1 MKHEIKNVV
10 VINDFDYIQG
20 GASKVAIETANLL
33 KREYPQL
40 NIYFFSGCTSND
52 NLLDNKIVNISTEQ
66 GENLKDKNKIRG
78 MINGIYNF
86 DSKNKLNK
94 LLKTLNKDET
104 IIHVHGWTKSLS
116 CSIFDVIF
124 KKKYKL
130 VVTLHDYFTACPN
143 GGYFNYKKNDVCQLK
158 ALSTKCIMC
167 NCDSRN
173 YMFKI
178 YRIIR
183 QFVQNKVV
191 KLNDKLK
198 NVIFISEFSKKILKN
213 TLNKNINE
221 YKLYNPIDYTIENKE
236 IVNKK
241 DYFVYVGRVS
251 KEKGVENFCEVITET
266 NTKGIVVGSGPE
278 LNKLKKIY
286 NKIEFVGWKSTNDVK
301 KYIKFAKALIFPSKW
316 YETMGLTV
324 VEALS
329 LGTPVLVKNNTAA
342 VEFVSNGKNG
352 YVFNNKDELKTYMN
366 KMSNFKFYNDSHNLK
381 KFNENIYVRELYKIY
396 DNIK

>member
-86 DSKNKLNK
+86 DAKNKLNK

-366 KMSNFKFYNDSHNLK
+366 KMSNFKFYNDSHNLR

>member
-33 KREYPQL
+33 KREYPKL

-86 DSKNKLNK
+86 DAKNKLNK

-366 KMSNFKFYNDSHNLK
+366 KMSNFKFYNDSHNLR

>member
-86 DSKNKLNK
+86 DAKNKLNK

-116 CSIFDVIF
+116 CSIFDVIL

-198 NVIFISEFSKKILKN
+198 NVIFISEFSKKILRN

-221 YKLYNPIDYTIENKE
+221 YKLYNPIDYIIENKE

-366 KMSNFKFYNDSHNLK
+366 KMSNFKFSNDSHNLK

-396 DNIK
+396 NNIK

>member
-86 DSKNKLNK
+86 DAKNKLNK

-143 GGYFNYKKNDVCQLK
+143 GGYFNYKKNYVCQLK